1 MSKEQLDAVKDQ
13 LLSEDNEAL
22 KHSVFSA
29 YLEEP
34 ERGANMIIAFA
45 TDKGLKL
52 DAAPSEIVDYL
63 DNLNDDEID
72 IEMTPEM
79 LASVSGGH
87 ADVTHPSHL
96 RPNRLTTLTT
106 TEPSHELHG
115 DRGLHPGGNTRPL
128 QAVLKRDRIHHGG
141 KHAHVV
147 GCGAFHAGGRSLQSS
162 ENVAATHDDGQLCS
176 ACHDACDVLCN

>member
-13 LLSEDNEAL
+13 LLSEDNSDL
-22 KHSVFSA
+22 RQSVFSA

-34 ERGANMIIAFA
+34 ERCANMIIAFA

-79 LASVSGGH
+79 LASVSGGSVFKAMAGSDTCWQQKKAAGEKFTVKDH
-87 ADVTHPSHL
+87 
-96 RPNRLTTLTT
+96 R
-106 TEPSHELHG
+106 
-115 DRGLHPGGNTRPL
+115 RGY
-128 QAVLKRDRIHHGG
+128 
-141 KHAHVV
+141 
-147 GCGAFHAGGRSLQSS
+147 
-162 ENVAATHDDGQLCS
+162 
-176 ACHDACDVLCN
+176 